1 MEKVGLNL
9 PSVFQ
14 HLLAKNQTLHMLNH
28 PKCTRNIQSRELR
41 ERIEYMDWEQTY
53 IDVRETKS
61 TPLLTEEQ

>member
-9 PSVFQ
+9 LSVFQ
-14 HLLAKNQTLHMLNH
+14 QLLAKNQTLHMLNH

-41 ERIEYMDWEQTY
+41 ERIANMDREQTY

-61 TPLLTEEQ
+61 IPLPTEEQ